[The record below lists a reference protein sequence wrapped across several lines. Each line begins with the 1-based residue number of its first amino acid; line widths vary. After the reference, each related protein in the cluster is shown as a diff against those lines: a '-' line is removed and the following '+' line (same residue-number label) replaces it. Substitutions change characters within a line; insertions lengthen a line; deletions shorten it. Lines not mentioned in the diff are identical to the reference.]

1 MMLHTSGLPQ
11 FAQVAECSKVR
22 PPTPSTV
29 CVLLLYAAVYADNAL
44 IVGGGQVI
52 EIRDGAEGFTE
63 EIVNAK
69 LLA

>member
-1 MMLHTSGLPQ
+1 MLHTSGLPQ

-22 PPTPSTV
+22 LIYAIMAYPSHHR
-29 CVLLLYAAVYADNAL
+29 ADL
-44 IVGGGQVI
+44 VSYRQVI

-69 LLA
+69 LLG

>member
-22 PPTPSTV
+22 PIYATTSYPSYHRAD
-29 CVLLLYAAVYADNAL
+29 LLLYR
-44 IVGGGQVI
+44 QVI

-69 LLA
+69 LLG

>member
-1 MMLHTSGLPQ
+1 MLHTSGLPQ

-22 PPTPSTV
+22 LNSASTSSSF
-29 CVLLLYAAVYADNAL
+29 CHRADL
-44 IVGGGQVI
+44 RSFSQVI